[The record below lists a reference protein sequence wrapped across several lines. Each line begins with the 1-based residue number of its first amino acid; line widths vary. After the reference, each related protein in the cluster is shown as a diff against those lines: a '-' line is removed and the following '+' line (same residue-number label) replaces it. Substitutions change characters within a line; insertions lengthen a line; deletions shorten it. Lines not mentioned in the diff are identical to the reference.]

1 MSELPLTYLG
11 LPLGATFKKKTVW
24 NSMVEK
30 VEKRLAGWKRFY
42 LSKGRRLTLIKSTLS
57 SLPSYYLSLF
67 PFPMSVA
74 RRIEKLQCDF
84 LWGGMGDEHK
94 YHLVNWQ

>member
-74 RRIEKLQCDF
+74 RCIEKLQCDF